1 MAGEFGVVCM
11 SKMTPCDVRVRDDA
25 VDDDAS
31 REAIPP
37 LLDAATS
44 IGLTTGVDDGAE
56 DEDGEGGGGL
66 HPV

>member
-11 SKMTPCDVRVRDDA
+11 SKMTPYDVRVRDDA
-25 VDDDAS
+25 VDDAS